1 MFESLEQD
9 SKLRGKVVLA
19 LQKAIVE
26 TFDAADWKEV
36 GYKAGQIDYIR
47 GHSRLLRSLSW
58 GDDDYG
64 SCVFQAIEFLLNDD
78 VENLQ
83 CFLENEKAADWLWSN
98 HSALMREIGLKPEGL
113 APTFVPPTLS
123 ARDVVERALKDTEAL
138 LATSG
143 ATSGVD
149 RVHTALHGYFLSQ
162 CEAAG
167 ITVDKDATITSL
179 YKALRKSHPSLN
191 SGGHWSAEID
201 RILKSFSSVLDTLN
215 QLRNHA
221 SVAHANENLLS
232 EADAELVCNA
242 SRTILHYLDSKLQ

>member
-1 MFESLEQD
+1 MFERLEQD
-9 SKLRGKVVLA
+9 RKLRGKVVLA
-19 LQKAIVE
+19 LQKAIAA

-47 GHSRLLRSLSW
+47 GHARLLRSLSW

-64 SCVFQAIEFLLNDD
+64 SHVFQAIEFLLTDD
-78 VENLQ
+78 VENFQ
-83 CFLENEKAADWLWSN
+83 CFLENEKTADWLWNN
-98 HSALMREIGLKPEGL
+98 HSVLMREIGLKSEGL
-113 APTFVPPTLS
+113 APTFVPLTLS
-123 ARDVVERALKDTEAL
+123 ARDVVERALKDTEVL
-138 LATSG
+138 LASSG

-149 RVHTALHGYFLSQ
+149 RVHTALHGYFRSQ

-179 YKALRKSHPSLN
+179 YKALRKFHPSLN
-191 SGGHWSAEID
+191 NGGHWSAEID

-232 EADAELVCNA
+232 ETDAELV
-242 SRTILHYLDSKLQ
+242 SRLVN